1 VRILPFTIQSHTSRT
16 NHPKVSDC
24 KHIDDYISNSLS
36 GEFSALHTEKL
47 SFFISVNRFSVV
59 SRVNIY
65 SVASSIK
72 QLTQSEYIG
81 LILFRRLAYCFNVG
95 KRPCI
100 SGSNYQNQKLLDTL
114 KNLVYI
120 FNMFEQL
127 MKHLFLNIYI
137 K

>member
-1 VRILPFTIQSHTSRT
+1 
-16 NHPKVSDC
+16 
-24 KHIDDYISNSLS
+24 
-36 GEFSALHTEKL
+36 L

-137 K
+137 KWVVNLSMHKIMVSSCLFKQHLQFIREN